1 MPPDIQIKK
10 IHNFHP
16 DELKAKIEPFIC
28 ETAKNYGL
36 KYNWVGNVCKFE
48 GQASGNLII
57 DEKMIHLNARLTF
70 AAKMFK
76 GMIEKNINDMVEK
89 ALA

>member
-1 MPPDIQIKK
+1 MPPDIQIKRS
-10 IHNFHP
+10 HSLTP
-16 DELKAKIEPFIC
+16 EELKAKIQPLIL

-36 KYNWVGNVCKFE
+36 KYHWIGNNCKFE

-57 DEKMIHLNARLTF
+57 NENIIQLNAKLTF